1 MIINRIYCRSLQG
14 VNQDKIKI
22 KKLLKKDINTKKPK
36 KKLQY
41 IADIARFL
49 TLLFLTKGLSSKSE
63 ISLSPI
69 T

>member
-1 MIINRIYCRSLQG
+1 MS
-14 VNQDKIKI
+14 
-22 KKLLKKDINTKKPK
+22 KLLKKDINTKNPI

-41 IADIARFL
+41 INETVRFL